1 MCHVLTKSDEQAKS
15 IRCRSDL
22 ICLSFRICIKKPLL
36 LPGEVD
42 VIVILSRDLFL
53 APVRKGNNLGAT
65 AFLTQSFAF
74 FQLLLFLLLALL
86 FHR

>member
-42 VIVILSRDLFL
+42 VIVILAGIYFL
-53 APVRKGNNLGAT
+53 RRSARETTLEPPL
-65 AFLTQSFAF
+65 S
-74 FQLLLFLLLALL
+74 
-86 FHR
+86 